1 MKSAL
6 VALALAAVLVT
17 GCGKD
22 ESAAPAATSQAPA
35 AAADEAAPAATRSTL
50 PAAADPA
57 PATSTPVPD
66 TTGAMASDT
75 ASAGDADPSS
85 TPASATAA
93 ATPLDAAPAAPAAA
107 PTPAAASD
115 IHPPAGPE
123 PVEGTDYERIDPPAP
138 ISQQAG
144 KIEVAEVF
152 AYYCIHCAT
161 MQKLVTPWK
170 AALPA
175 DVDFKYVPTAHGQ
188 AEPFARAFYAAEA
201 MGIHDATHEKIFDL
215 VAVQHKVKTGQ
226 ADEIAQLYGTIG
238 QDAGAVL
245 STMQSFAVNA
255 QIARAQKAVTRWAI
269 DATPTFV
276 VAGKYKVTT
285 TSGGRERILEVID
298 HLVARER
305 AAAGT
310 NPAP

>member
-6 VALALAAVLVT
+6 AALALAAALLT
-17 GCGKD
+17 GCGK
-22 ESAAPAATSQAPA
+22 EETPVPAPASTPAAEA
-35 AAADEAAPAATRSTL
+35 AAAATPAPAPSEAAPA
-50 PAAADPA
+50 PAVETPTAQA
-57 PATSTPVPD
+57 PATPPI
-66 TTGAMASDT
+66 ASDT
-75 ASAGDADPSS
+75 SAP
-85 TPASATAA
+85 THE
-93 ATPLDAAPAAPAAA
+93 AAPTPTSPAEAA
-107 PTPAAASD
+107 PTPAATPTPVAAADSA
-115 IHPPAGPE
+115 PPTGPE
-123 PVEGTDYERIDPPAP
+123 PVEGRDYERIDPPAP
-138 ISQQAG
+138 MTQAPG

-152 AYYCIHCAT
+152 AYFCIHCAT
-161 MQKLVTPWK
+161 TQKLVTPWK

-201 MGIHDATHEKIFDL
+201 MGIHDATHEKMFDL

-226 ADEIAQLYGTIG
+226 PEELAQLYGTLG
-238 QDAGAVL
+238 QDADAVL
-245 STMQSFAVNA
+245 ATMKSFAVNA

-276 VAGKYKVTT
+276 VAGKYKVT
-285 TSGGRERILEVID
+285 SPPGGRERTLEVVGQ
-298 HLVARER
+298 LVARER